1 VLIDWFRTVEMKA
14 PMQVATDP
22 ADRNDRKAV
31 PPNPETLEEIYAG
44 ATVKPLKIAYGIQ
57 KVAEMASSTHLAGMS
72 PDFKRRAL
80 LMALSAADTD
90 EGEVLNDLV
99 VRQRAIKEY
108 EDSYLERLNQYEAA
122 QLEQNRL
129 HQAELDRITSQF
141 KARIQANLDDVERR
155 HREFRAGQETRR
167 QEMHRFTE
175 TAALCVP
182 QQSEKAEESE
192 EAEEAASNVMPI
204 LRAAGASR

>member
-14 PMQVATDP
+14 PTQVAADP
-22 ADRNDRKAV
+22 ADRNDRKTV
-31 PPNPETLEEIYAG
+31 PPNPETLEEIYEG
-44 ATVKPLKIAYGIQ
+44 ATVTPPKIVYGIQ
-57 KVAEMASSTHLAGMS
+57 KVADMAGSTHLSGMS

-80 LMALSAADTD
+80 LMALRAADTD

-99 VRQRAIKEY
+99 IRQRAIKEY

-155 HREFRAGQETRR
+155 QREFRAGQEIRR

-182 QQSEKAEESE
+182 QQSAKAEESE
-192 EAEEAASNVMPI
+192 EPEEAASNVMPI
-204 LRAAGASR
+204 LRATGTSR